1 MRVKI
6 TYLSRAKATEIKAS
20 APDKV
25 KYFPADDGQC
35 YDVEADIDYL
45 CMHAGRITIGKVDLR
60 FGDYGNITI
69 Y

>member
-1 MRVKI
+1 MRIKI

-25 KYFPADDGQC
+25 KYFPADDAGT
-35 YDVEADIDYL
+35 YTVEADIDYL
-45 CMHAGRITIGKVDLR
+45 CMHAGRITIGKVDLG
-60 FGDYGNITI
+60 FSDYDTITI